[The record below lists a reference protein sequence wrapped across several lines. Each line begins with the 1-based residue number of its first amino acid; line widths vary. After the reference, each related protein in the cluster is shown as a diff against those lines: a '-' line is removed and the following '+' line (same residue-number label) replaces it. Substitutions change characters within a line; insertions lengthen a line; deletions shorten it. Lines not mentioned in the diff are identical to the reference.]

1 MPTVSSLQLSINPIS
16 LILSYLK
23 VHDEIIGNLLIVSL
37 SFFQCLGYLLN
48 NMPQKVLDLFDTMTV
63 QPNAYT
69 LSVIFRA
76 CGQVNNERAKK
87 IGCELMNRMPNEFRN
102 DIVLL
107 NSVLSMLMNF
117 HQVEKAEELFR
128 SMSRKDVFSYG
139 AMMQGKYLLVS
150 IHQ

>member
-23 VHDEIIGNLLIVSL
+23 VHDEIIGNLLAVSL